1 MPEYTITDIVEAIN
15 KLDASKRS
23 EIIAKLSAAAAPAG
37 QLKTFSQSV
46 LAAAGNP
53 KQLIELKELRAMA
66 KRHSIELPENERIDL
81 VKINK
86 QLDSQEVDIST
97 RMTLKAMLAR
107 AGMIEH

>member
-1 MPEYTITDIVEAIN
+1 MRRNVLKSSRN
-15 KLDASKRS
+15 SQRR
-23 EIIAKLSAAAAPAG
+23 APAG